1 MTAELTTGARTAPAR
16 KARAGSGPNQIRL
29 GVRIAGYSV
38 AIVVSV
44 LFLYPYYWMFVSSFR
59 DAESILTAP
68 LRLLPETWSLN
79 ALESVSEVG
88 GVPLTTFIFNS
99 LWITTASTVVA
110 VVVCALA
117 AYALMRK
124 PKLPGMGLLRAGFLL
139 VVMYPYMLL
148 VIPVYIV
155 MFHFGLLGTYTG
167 IILFLSLGPIQFFLF
182 EQFFRVLPREI
193 IDAARI
199 DGASELQVLFRVVLP
214 MAMPVV
220 GTVTLVTFLLN
231 WSQWFP
237 ILVIS
242 RSPETF
248 TLPVALLMLNSELG
262 VDFQGIMA
270 LSTITTLPVVVVFFL
285 TQRRVMQGMTAG
297 AVKG

>member
-1 MTAELTTGARTAPAR
+1 MTASIAPPAGTQP
-16 KARAGSGPNQIRL
+16 AVRAWSRRGPNQ
-29 GVRIAGYSV
+29 VRTGTRVAAYAV

-59 DAESILTAP
+59 NAESILTAP
-68 LRLLPETWSLN
+68 LRLLPERWSLS
-79 ALESVSEVG
+79 ALQSVSKIG
-88 GVPLTTFIFNS
+88 GVPLSSFIFNS
-99 LWITTASTVVA
+99 LWITTASTAVA

-117 AYALMRK
+117 AYALMRR
-124 PKLPGMGLLRAGFLL
+124 PNLPGLGLIRARFLV

-155 MFHFGLLGTYTG
+155 MFHIGLLGTYTG

-193 IDAARI
+193 IDAARV
-199 DGASELQVLFRVVLP
+199 DGATELQVLFRVVLP

-285 TQRRVMQGMTAG
+285 TQRRVMQGMTSG